1 MSYNTT
7 RTIKPLFW
15 HLNQYCRTNGIA
27 ANGRNACTRRRHT
40 NKHSWADG
48 MAARDQNI
56 PPKCSNFYEIV
67 LYLHWALGGYVVCVF
82 LGGRVWVA
90 NKYLLSSLFENSNTT
105 ETPESLV
112 TCEALLISNLWF
124 TSFSV
129 FLSCVGP
136 GDILTSEKAKQ
147 LGNKYQWSANKNI
160 LFAFILNLT
169 FLLFESSQLIA
180 KFEFLY
186 TFSHLYGSEL
196 ASIRQFS

>member
-90 NKYLLSSLFENSNTT
+90 NKYLLSSLFENANTT

-112 TCEALLISNLWF
+112 TYEALLISNLWF

-147 LGNKYQWSANKNI
+147 LGNKYQWSANKIHFVCIHIESDFSPVWVFPIDCKIWI
-160 LFAFILNLT
+160 LIH
-169 FLLFESSQLIA
+169 I
-180 KFEFLY
+180 
-186 TFSHLYGSEL
+186 FSPVWVWIGLH
-196 ASIRQFS
+196 

>member
-1 MSYNTT
+1 M
-7 RTIKPLFW
+7 
-15 HLNQYCRTNGIA
+15 
-27 ANGRNACTRRRHT
+27 RRHT

-147 LGNKYQWSANKNI
+147 LGNKYQWSAHI

>member
-1 MSYNTT
+1 
-7 RTIKPLFW
+7 
-15 HLNQYCRTNGIA
+15 
-27 ANGRNACTRRRHT
+27 
-40 NKHSWADG
+40 

-67 LYLHWALGGYVVCVF
+67 LYLHWALGVMLFVF
-82 LGGRVWVA
+82 FFGGGRVWVA
-90 NKYLLSSLFENSNTT
+90 NKYLLSSPFENSNTT